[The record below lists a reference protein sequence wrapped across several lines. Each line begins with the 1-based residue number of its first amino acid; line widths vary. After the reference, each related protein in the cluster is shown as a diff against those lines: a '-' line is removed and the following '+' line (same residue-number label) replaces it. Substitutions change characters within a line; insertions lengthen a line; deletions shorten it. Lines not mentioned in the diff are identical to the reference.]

1 MAYLRRGDIHEAT
14 AIFEHGCR
22 QAPWDSRPYFETA
35 AIVSLLRSQRHQDAI
50 SRLGACMDGL
60 SGVVR
65 ATGQLLLAHAWGQ
78 ISDTQRAEQW
88 LNEALPVPEAMILS
102 LQVKLAERYQ
112 LRLSKSVVPLEKT
125 ISELDIEIEET
136 EFLLCAA
143 A

>member
-1 MAYLRRGDIHEAT
+1 M
-14 AIFEHGCR
+14 
-22 QAPWDSRPYFETA
+22 
-35 AIVSLLRSQRHQDAI
+35 
-50 SRLGACMDGL
+50 
-60 SGVVR
+60 
-65 ATGQLLLAHAWGQ
+65 GQ